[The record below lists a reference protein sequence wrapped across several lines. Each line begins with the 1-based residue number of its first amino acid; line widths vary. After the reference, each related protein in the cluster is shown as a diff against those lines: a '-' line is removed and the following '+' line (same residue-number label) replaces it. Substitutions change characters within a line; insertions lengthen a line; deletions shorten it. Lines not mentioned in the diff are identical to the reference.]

1 LSLVLPYTRPTMSM
15 DLRIEPVVLQ
25 GRHVRLEPLSSDHLA
40 GLIAAGREPRL
51 WRWMP
56 LDGSTPDGMA
66 RIVNAALAAQAAG
79 TELPFVTIE
88 QATGRVVGSTR
99 YLALAPAHLRLEIG
113 WTWIDPEMQ
122 HTAVNSEAKLLG
134 LGHAFDTLGLRR
146 VEFKTDVLNEQSR
159 AGILGIG
166 AQFEGIFRKHMVMA
180 GGRARDSAYYSVID
194 TEWPDVRA
202 HLQARLA
209 RHSSEEGSR

>member
-1 LSLVLPYTRPTMSM
+1 VPT

-25 GRHVRLEPLSSDHLA
+25 GRHVRLEPLSRDHLA
-40 GLIAAGREPRL
+40 GLIGAGREPRI

-56 LDGSTPDGMA
+56 IDGSTPEGMTQ
-66 RIVNAALAAQAAG
+66 IVETALAAQANS

-88 QATGRVVGSTR
+88 QASGCVVGSTR
-99 YLALAPAHLRLEIG
+99 YLAIALAHLRLEIG
-113 WTWIDPEMQ
+113 WTWIDPAFQ
-122 HTAVNSEAKLLG
+122 RTAVNSEAKLLG

-159 AGILGIG
+159 AGIMGIG

-194 TEWPDVRA
+194 TEWPAVRA
-202 HLQARLA
+202 HLLARLA
-209 RHSSEEGSR
+209 RHGSEEGSR

>member
-1 LSLVLPYTRPTMSM
+1 MTT
-15 DLRIEPVVLQ
+15 DLRIEPVVLN
-25 GRHVRLEPLSSDHLA
+25 GAHVRLEPLSREHLP
-40 GLIAAGREPRL
+40 GLIAAGRDSRI

-56 LDGSTPDGMA
+56 VDGSTPEGMA
-66 RIVNAALAAQAAG
+66 AIVEAALAAQAAG

-99 YLALAPAHLRLEIG
+99 YLALAPVHLRLEIG
-113 WTWIDPEMQ
+113 WTWIDPAMQ
-122 HTAVNSEAKLLG
+122 RTAVNSEAKLLG
-134 LGHAFDTLGLRR
+134 LGHAFETLGLRR
-146 VEFKTDVLNEQSR
+146 VELKTDALNEQSR
-159 AGILGIG
+159 LAILRIG

-180 GGRARDSAYYSVID
+180 GGRARDSAYYSIID

-209 RHSSEEGSR
+209 RHSSEEASR

>member
-1 LSLVLPYTRPTMSM
+1 MTTDV
-15 DLRIEPVVLQ
+15 RIEPVILQ
-25 GRHVRLEPLSSDHLA
+25 GRHVRLEPLSRAHLA
-40 GLIAAGREPRL
+40 GLTAAGREPRI

-56 LDGSTPDGMA
+56 LDGSTPEGMA
-66 RIVNAALAAQAAG
+66 GIVDAALAAQTAG
-79 TELPFVTIE
+79 SEVPFVTVE

-122 HTAVNSEAKLLG
+122 RTAVNSEAKLLG
-134 LGHAFDTLGLRR
+134 LGHAFETLGLRR

-166 AQFEGIFRKHMVMA
+166 AQFEGIFRKHMVMT

-209 RHSSEEGSR
+209 RHTSEESSR

>member
-1 LSLVLPYTRPTMSM
+1 MVAIPQ
-15 DLRIEPVVLQ
+15 IEPVELE
-25 GRHVRLEPLSSDHLA
+25 GAHVRLEPLAPGHLP
-40 GLIAAGREPRL
+40 GLVAAGQDERI

-56 LDGSTPDGMA
+56 LDGSTPAGMA
-66 RIVNAALAAQAAG
+66 AIVEGALAAEAAG
-79 TELPFVTIE
+79 SELPFVTVE
-88 QATGRVVGSTR
+88 RATGRVVGSTR

-113 WTWIDPEMQ
+113 WTWIDPRFQ
-122 HTAVNSEAKLLG
+122 RSAVNTEAKLLG

-146 VEFKTDVLNEQSR
+146 VEFKTDALNEQSR
-159 AGILGIG
+159 AAILGIG
-166 AQFEGIFRKHMVMA
+166 AQYEGIFRKHMVMP

-209 RHSSEEGSR
+209 RHSTKEGSQ

>member
-1 LSLVLPYTRPTMSM
+1 MTTDV
-15 DLRIEPVVLQ
+15 RIEPVILQ
-25 GRHVRLEPLSSDHLA
+25 GRHVRLEPLSRAHLA
-40 GLIAAGREPRL
+40 GLTAAGREPRI

-56 LDGSTPDGMA
+56 LDGSTPEGMA
-66 RIVNAALAAQAAG
+66 GIVDAALAAQTAG
-79 TELPFVTIE
+79 SEVPFVTVE

-122 HTAVNSEAKLLG
+122 RTAVNSEAKLLG
-134 LGHAFDTLGLRR
+134 LGHAFETLGLRR

-166 AQFEGIFRKHMVMA
+166 AQFEGIFRKHMVMT

-209 RHSSEEGSR
+209 RHTSEEGSR

>member
-1 LSLVLPYTRPTMSM
+1 MTTDV
-15 DLRIEPVVLQ
+15 RIEPVILQ
-25 GRHVRLEPLSSDHLA
+25 GRHVRLEPLSRAHLA
-40 GLIAAGREPRL
+40 GLTAAGREPRI

-56 LDGSTPDGMA
+56 LDGSTPEGMA
-66 RIVNAALAAQAAG
+66 GIVDAALAAQTAG
-79 TELPFVTIE
+79 SEVPFVTVE

-122 HTAVNSEAKLLG
+122 RTAVNSEAKLLG
-134 LGHAFDTLGLRR
+134 LGHAFETLGLRR

-166 AQFEGIFRKHMVMA
+166 AQFEGIFRKHMVMT

-202 HLQARLA
+202 HLQGRLA
-209 RHSSEEGSR
+209 RHTSEEGSR

>member
-1 LSLVLPYTRPTMSM
+1 MTLDP
-15 DLRIEPVVLQ
+15 RIEPVVLN
-25 GRHVRLEPLSSDHLA
+25 GAHVRLEPLSRAHLP
-40 GLIAAGREPRL
+40 GLVAAGQDPRI

-56 LDGSTPDGMA
+56 VDGSTPEGMTA
-66 RIVNAALAAQAAG
+66 IVEAALAAQAAG

-88 QATGRVVGSTR
+88 QATDRVVGSTR

-113 WTWIDPEMQ
+113 WTWIDPAMQ
-122 HTAVNSEAKLLG
+122 RTAVNSEAKLLG

-146 VEFKTDVLNEQSR
+146 VELKTDALNEQSR
-159 AGILGIG
+159 LAILRIG

-180 GGRARDSAYYSVID
+180 GGRARDSAYYSIID

-202 HLQARLA
+202 HLEARLA
-209 RHSSEEGSR
+209 RHSSEEASR

>member
-1 LSLVLPYTRPTMSM
+1 MTTDV
-15 DLRIEPVVLQ
+15 RIEPVILQ
-25 GRHVRLEPLSSDHLA
+25 GRHVRLEPLSRAHLA
-40 GLIAAGREPRL
+40 GLTAAGREPRI

-56 LDGSTPDGMA
+56 LDGSTAEGMA
-66 RIVNAALAAQAAG
+66 GIVDAALAAQTAG
-79 TELPFVTIE
+79 SEVPFVTVE
-88 QATGRVVGSTR
+88 QATGRIVGSTR

-122 HTAVNSEAKLLG
+122 RTAVNSEAKLLG
-134 LGHAFDTLGLRR
+134 LGHAFETLGLRR

-166 AQFEGIFRKHMVMA
+166 AQFEGIFRKHMVMT

-209 RHSSEEGSR
+209 RHTPEEGSR

>member
-1 LSLVLPYTRPTMSM
+1 M
-15 DLRIEPVVLQ
+15 DPQIEPVVLN
-25 GRHVRLEPLSSDHLA
+25 GAHVRLEPLSRAHLPGLVSA
-40 GLIAAGREPRL
+40 GQDARI

-56 LDGSTPDGMA
+56 VDGSTPAGMA
-66 RIVNAALAAQAAG
+66 AIVEGALAAQAAG

-88 QATGRVVGSTR
+88 QATDRVVGSTR

-113 WTWIDPEMQ
+113 WTWIDPAMQ
-122 HTAVNSEAKLLG
+122 RTAVNSEAKLLG

-146 VEFKTDVLNEQSR
+146 VELKTDALNEQSR
-159 AGILGIG
+159 LAILRIG

-180 GGRARDSAYYSVID
+180 GGRARDSAYYSIID

>member
-1 LSLVLPYTRPTMSM
+1 MTTDV
-15 DLRIEPVVLQ
+15 RIEPVILQ
-25 GRHVRLEPLSSDHLA
+25 GRHVRLEPLSRAHLA
-40 GLIAAGREPRL
+40 GLTAAGREPRI

-56 LDGSTPDGMA
+56 LDGSTPEGMA
-66 RIVNAALAAQAAG
+66 GIVDAALAAQTAG
-79 TELPFVTIE
+79 SEVPFVTVE

-122 HTAVNSEAKLLG
+122 RTAVNSEAKLLG
-134 LGHAFDTLGLRR
+134 LGHAFETLGLRR

-166 AQFEGIFRKHMVMA
+166 AQFEGIFRKHMVMT

-194 TEWPDVRA
+194 TGWPDVRA

-209 RHSSEEGSR
+209 RHTSEEGSR